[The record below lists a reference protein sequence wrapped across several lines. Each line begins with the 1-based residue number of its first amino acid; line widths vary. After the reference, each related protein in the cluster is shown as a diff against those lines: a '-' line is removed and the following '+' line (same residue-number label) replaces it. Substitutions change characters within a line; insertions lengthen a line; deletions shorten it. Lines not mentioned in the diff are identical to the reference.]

1 MNKWFKG
8 LALAGVASAS
18 VLALAACSNS
28 SSGSGDGATTTVS
41 MYMPGDKPKNYDALI
56 KKANAEIHKTYK
68 NIDVKMTFIGW
79 GDYTQKYN
87 VMVTSGDSY
96 DLAFAQNY
104 VNNAS
109 KGAYADMTDLLK
121 KDAKKAYDTVDPAYW
136 RGLTVN
142 GKVYGFPINANV
154 FASNS
159 LTFNDYFVKKY
170 NLDIS
175 EIKSYADMEDVLAKF
190 HKSEPG
196 VAAFAIGKDYKA
208 SPRHMDFPL
217 GNGLPF
223 AIDSSGK
230 NTKVVNAYDTDEV
243 QGILKTLHS
252 YYLKGYIPQDAA
264 TATTQYN
271 LQDNTWFVRQETN
284 GPFDYGAT
292 ALINSAGGKKMT
304 VKPITDPY
312 KSTAQAQVAVWSI
325 SKTSKH
331 KTEAM
336 KVLNLLNTDKK
347 LLNNIVWGIQGQQW
361 NFTDEANGKIKTTSK
376 YQPGY
381 FIGAWM
387 MGNNKILY
395 TQDSVTDAQVK
406 ERDESIAAAK
416 ESASLG
422 FNPDTT
428 ALKTEVTNLSNV
440 MSKYLDILNTGT
452 ADPVPTIKKMDA
464 ELKTAGY
471 DKVQK
476 ELQKQ
481 YDAFLANKD

>member
-1 MNKWFKG
+1 MNKWFKSA
-8 LALAGVASAS
+8 ALVGVLGAST
-18 VLALAACSNS
+18 LALAACGSKGSNS
-28 SSGSGDGATTTVS
+28 SSGKTTVS
-41 MYMPGDKPKNYDALI
+41 MYMPGDKPKNYTEMI
-56 KKANAEIHKTYK
+56 NKANKEIHKTYK
-68 NIDVKMTFIGW
+68 NIDLKMTFIGW

-87 VMVTSGDSY
+87 VMVTSGDTY

-109 KGAYADMTDLLK
+109 KGAYADMTSLLK
-121 KDAKKAYDTVDPAYW
+121 TTGKKAYDQVDPSYW
-136 RGLTVN
+136 KGLKVN
-142 GKVYGFPINANV
+142 GKVYGFPVNANV

-159 LTFNDYFVKKY
+159 LTFNDYFAKKY
-170 NLDIS
+170 NIDVS
-175 EIKSYADMEDVLAKF
+175 NIKSYADMEQALAKF
-190 HKSEPG
+190 HKAQPG

-230 NTKVVNAYDTDEV
+230 STKVVNAYDTPEM
-243 QGILKTLHS
+243 QSTLKTLHS
-252 YYLKGYIPQDAA
+252 YYLKGYIPKDAA
-264 TATTQYN
+264 TSTTQYN

-292 ALINSAGGKKMT
+292 ALENSAGGKKMT
-304 VKPITDPY
+304 VKAITDPY

-331 KTEAM
+331 KEQAM
-336 KVLNLLNTDKK
+336 QVLNLLNTDKT
-347 LLNNIVWGIQGQQW
+347 LLNNITWGLEGQQW
-361 NFTDEANGKIKTTSK
+361 NFTNKADGKIKTTKK

-387 MGNNKILY
+387 MGNNANIY
-395 TQDSVTDAQVK
+395 TQDSITDAQIK
-406 ERDESIAAAK
+406 ERDDSIKNAK
-416 ESASLG
+416 DSASLG
-422 FNPDTT
+422 FNPDTSN
-428 ALKTEVTNLSNV
+428 LKTEVTNLSNV

-452 ADPVPTIKKMDA
+452 ADPVSTVKKMDA

-481 YDAFLANKD
+481 YDAFLADK